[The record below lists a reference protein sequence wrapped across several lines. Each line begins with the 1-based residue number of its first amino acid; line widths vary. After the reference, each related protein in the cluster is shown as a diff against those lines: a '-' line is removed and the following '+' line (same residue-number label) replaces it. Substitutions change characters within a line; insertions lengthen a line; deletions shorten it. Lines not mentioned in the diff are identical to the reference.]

1 MTGSAPHW
9 PIVVVP
15 SFLSADF
22 GRFVEEVRAVDAA
35 GAKVKFFGGA
45 VTLAGHSGAMDLQRQ
60 ERRRHGTH
68 RTQPGVVYG
77 EPRHSE

>member
-15 SFLSADF
+15 SILSADF

-45 VTLAGHSGAMDLQRQ
+45 VTLSSDEDGFATAIDKLIVPHAPN
-60 ERRRHGTH
+60 GT
-68 RTQPGVVYG
+68 GFV
-77 EPRHSE
+77 